1 MFAHLEDRAQCTFR
15 HHESAIIKKSRLY
28 IVILL
33 TLSLR
38 EAAVVVFVEGITFN
52 LSRIGVIHLKRYD
65 FISQGIFWRTICK
78 LLLFKV
84 AFLGGLRLHLTLV
97 TSSISELLKAPL
109 LSLVEVP
116 VCFLEYRA
124 DLLVVTSSPLEQGN
138 QGSSWVL
145 FYLFAEYILF
155 VYKRYFF
162 LLLLRCIIGLCHLFF
177 SFFSGLFVVPL

>member
-15 HHESAIIKKSRLY
+15 HHEAAIIKKSRLY

-84 AFLGGLRLHLTLV
+84 VFLGGLR
-97 TSSISELLKAPL
+97 
-109 LSLVEVP
+109 
-116 VCFLEYRA
+116 
-124 DLLVVTSSPLEQGN
+124 
-138 QGSSWVL
+138 
-145 FYLFAEYILF
+145 
-155 VYKRYFF
+155 
-162 LLLLRCIIGLCHLFF
+162 
-177 SFFSGLFVVPL
+177 